1 MKVPA
6 NSEANQAGDIKHFA
20 PGYPRLALSMIFG
33 TVTLIGL
40 AAIGA
45 VVREFLDGVAQILSV
60 GLQILLSAAALHRL
74 ARIRVSLVDNAE
86 LVVVNPFRTRTVSL
100 RDVATTEEVGF
111 IYKWLRLRTAGGE
124 TIPVAASFYV
134 LEPHGPISKELN
146 DLLTDAAGIT

>member
-1 MKVPA
+1 MKLPSK
-6 NSEANQAGDIKHFA
+6 SEADRARDIKHFA

-33 TVTLIGL
+33 TLSLIGL

-45 VVREFLDGVAQILSV
+45 VVREFSDGVAQTLSV
-60 GLQILLSAAALHRL
+60 ALQILLSAAALHRL

-86 LVVVNPFRTRTVSL
+86 LVVVNPLRTRTVSL
-100 RDVATTEEVGF
+100 KDVATTEEAGF

-134 LEPHGPISKELN
+134 LEPHGSISKELN
-146 DLLTDAAGIT
+146 DLLTDAVGRT